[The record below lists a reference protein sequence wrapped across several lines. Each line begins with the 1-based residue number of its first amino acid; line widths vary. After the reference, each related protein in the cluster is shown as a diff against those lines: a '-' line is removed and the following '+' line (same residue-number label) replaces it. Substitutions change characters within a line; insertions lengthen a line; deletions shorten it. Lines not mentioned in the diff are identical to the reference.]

1 MGLETG
7 TYINSLDSANP
18 ASGDSQVQGDDHIR
32 LIKATVKATFPN
44 LTGAVTPTQ
53 TELNYVDGVTSSIQD
68 QIDAANAAR
77 VAGDAL
83 MLPKAGGT
91 MTGALVLSGSPS
103 AALEAAPK
111 QYADLMLP
119 KAGGM
124 MTGQIKAVGDPVAD
138 EDLARKA
145 YVDDAVANAITN
157 TFYEFSSG
165 IGSSTCK
172 YVAHGLDLALNEI
185 IGIQVLLQCTS
196 ADQGYS
202 IGDRTPAVSYITS
215 GVYRFVNVA
224 YDATYLIMMPYVTD
238 ALSICPKP
246 VYPST
251 VGSIA
256 DINMAKWKVVALV
269 THRAL

>member
-7 TYINSLDSANP
+7 TYISDLDSANP

-44 LTGAVTPTQ
+44 LTGAVAPTQ
-53 TELNYVDGVTSSIQD
+53 TELNYVDGVTSAIQT
-68 QIDAANAAR
+68 QIDTANSAR

-91 MTGALVLSGSPS
+91 MTGALVLSGNPS

-119 KAGGM
+119 KAGGT

-157 TFYEFSSG
+157 TFYEFA
-165 IGSSTCK
+165 GSVVLTQ
-172 YVAHGLDLALNEI
+172 YVAHGLDLSLNEI
-185 IGIQVLLQCTS
+185 IGMQVLLECVS
-196 ADQGYS
+196 PEHGYS
-202 IGDRTPAVSYITS
+202 IGDRTLPINLYIAGNQRYTT
-215 GVYRFVNVA
+215 
-224 YDATYLIMMPYVTD
+224 ATYDDIYLIYL
-238 ALSICPKP
+238 ASISDYISINTKP
-246 VYPST
+246 AYPST
-251 VGSIA
+251 TIVGVNITA
-256 DINMAKWKVVALV
+256 AKWKARVLV